1 MSDEPFIMEMCGN
14 KAAWQI
20 VIDGVEKIDL
30 EAVGNRIQAD
40 GYEVGIMTR
49 LAWTFSGP
57 AELTLYPSGK
67 LLVKTEDKELAAK
80 VAELH
85 VNKWVGA

>member
-1 MSDEPFIMEMCGN
+1 LSEDSFVMEMCGN
-14 KAAWQI
+14 KSAWQI
-20 VIDGVEKIDL
+20 EVDGIDKIDL
-30 EAVGNRIQAD
+30 ESVGKKIESA
-40 GYEVGIMTR
+40 GYTIGIRTR

-80 VAELH
+80 IAQDH
-85 VNKWVGA
+85 VQTWVRA